1 MDLTRTERLL
11 LETAAELFDIGMS
24 PAEAAVKTEF
34 ELTAAEQAQVNGTR
48 PQLGELLVA
57 RGLLSRE
64 ELEAAFDR
72 VFDELRGWSDSLA
85 TPQPEPPPRPAPSQS
100 GGEQIAELVKQL
112 ANLLDVLVGA
122 TPASGAARLVRAAP
136 GTAQPV
142 AIGGGQAGLRPKTQA
157 EANLGDNLLGHD
169 STVVHGDDPDEEED
183 TAKLAA
189 REDDDDTRDGFE
201 EDEPPT
207 GKTLQVER
215 AEATGSTLQ
224 LERPEPESAA
234 EADDGESPIG
244 ERSDDTLQ
252 LERPAPQGA

>member
-24 PAEAAVKTEF
+24 PAEAAVVTDF
-34 ELTAAEQAQVNGTR
+34 GLTAAEQAQVNGAR
-48 PQLGELLVA
+48 PQLGDLLVG
-57 RGLLSRE
+57 RGLLSSE
-64 ELEAAFDR
+64 QLETAFDR
-72 VFDELRGWSDSLA
+72 VFDELKGWSDSLA
-85 TPQPEPPPRPAPSQS
+85 TPQPEPLPRPPPQQS
-100 GGEQIAELVKQL
+100 SGAQISELVKQL

-122 TPASGAARLVRAAP
+122 TPAAGAVRLVRAAP

-142 AIGGGQAGLRPKTQA
+142 ALGRVRTKTQA
-157 EANLGDNLLGHD
+157 EVNLGDNLLGHD
-169 STVVHGDDPDEEED
+169 PTAVFGGDDPDDDED

-189 REDDDDTRDGFE
+189 GEDEDEDTRDGFE
-201 EDEPPT
+201 EEPPT

-215 AEATGSTLQ
+215 SENSGSTLQ
-224 LERPEPESAA
+224 IERPEPVVE
-234 EADDGESPIG
+234 GEEVASPIG